1 MSENSIFYSTSLVR
15 LMKTKFESI
24 LSYRPGRR
32 GRTLG
37 FATEGIEEAQETKKK
52 EREYVLLVNI
62 MIIQNKLL
70 LLIMV
75 SDKC

>member
-1 MSENSIFYSTSLVR
+1 MSEKSIFYSTSSVR
-15 LMKTKFESI
+15 LMKMKFERI
-24 LSYRPGRR
+24 LSSGRK
-32 GRTLG
+32 GSTVS
-37 FATEGIEEAQETKKK
+37 FVNEYVEESQKTKKK

-62 MIIQNKLL
+62 MIIQNKFL